1 MNILKYS
8 KTTEKK
14 IHRNPEVYMDL
25 LRKKIQENLRKR
37 KIGSEIVGDTIVF
50 KRTIEVYD
58 RSYALKSLR
67 NGQIRIRKIGFDQI
81 ELFWEVELD
90 GLLLLSVTIGTVLG
104 IILGLFAETQVL
116 MILSALIIGLFIST
130 VAYLFGLNSILTS
143 MDEILDTDA

>member
-25 LRKKIQENLRKR
+25 LRKKIQGNLRKR

-50 KRTIEVYD
+50 KRIIEVYD

-90 GLLLLSVTIGTVLG
+90 GLLFLSVTIGTVLG
-104 IILGLFAETQVL
+104 IILGLLAETQVL

>member
-50 KRTIEVYD
+50 KRTIEFYD

-130 VAYLFGLNSILTS
+130 VAYLFGLNSILTN